1 MKSLQKF
8 VLKIDGMDSESLSLK
23 LKQLFLNFL
32 MRKTSMRPF
41 EHTKT
46 GGVGL
51 GSALC

>member
-8 VLKIDGMDSESLSLK
+8 VLKIDGVDSVSLSLK
-23 LKQLFLNFL
+23 LKRLFLNFL
-32 MRKTSMRPF
+32 MSKTSIKPF
-41 EHTKT
+41 EHAKT